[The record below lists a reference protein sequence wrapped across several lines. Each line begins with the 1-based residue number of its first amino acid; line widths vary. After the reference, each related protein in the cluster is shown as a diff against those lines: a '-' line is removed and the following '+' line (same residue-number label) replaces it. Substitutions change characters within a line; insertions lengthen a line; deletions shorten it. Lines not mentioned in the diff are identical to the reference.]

1 MIEET
6 AQVLRLHDRM
16 AEVVTQ
22 RQSACGHCAAKNGCG
37 TSLLATWFPQ
47 RQLVFRLNND
57 IHAAAGD
64 TVIIGLDEAFLQRS
78 SLLLYALPLLGL
90 LVGAVA
96 GEYGFSLLEWPT
108 ELGAILS
115 GLLGLSAALV
125 AVRHISAGSF
135 ERGDAGVK
143 LLRISRSSMPGNVGF
158 HVAHVACEI
167 RKQE

>member
-1 MIEET
+1 M
-6 AQVLRLHDRM
+6 LRVHDGV

-22 RQSACGHCAAKNGCG
+22 RQSACGHCAARNGCG

-47 RQLVFRLNND
+47 RQLAFRLNND
-57 IHAAAGD
+57 IQAAAGD

-96 GEYGFSLLEWPT
+96 GEYGFSLLSWPT
-108 ELGAILS
+108 ELGAILL
-115 GLLGLSAALV
+115 GLLGLSAALL
-125 AVRHISAGSF
+125 AVRYFSASSF
-135 ERGDAGVK
+135 ERGEVGVK
-143 LLRISRSSMPGNVGF
+143 LLRISRSPMPGNVGLQI
-158 HVAHVACEI
+158 AHVAREI